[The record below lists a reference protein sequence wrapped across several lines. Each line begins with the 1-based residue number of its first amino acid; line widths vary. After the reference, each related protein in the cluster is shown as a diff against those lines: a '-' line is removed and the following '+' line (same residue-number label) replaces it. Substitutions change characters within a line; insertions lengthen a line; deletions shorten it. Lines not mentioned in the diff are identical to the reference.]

1 MVAYQTI
8 ASNFFT
14 NPVFLGSFPGL
25 LGGVAWAAVGGK
37 GVWIV
42 GGEDEEQKPERR
54 ENEKGTETTTEALT
68 VSNVLAHLR
77 ATTGTGRTVLRVRAS
92 DSWLK
97 KRNPLVMALDVKE
110 GDAVKVVV
118 CEAGKCRD
126 VKGLKEL

>member
-1 MVAYQTI
+1 MI
-8 ASNFFT
+8 
-14 NPVFLGSFPGL
+14 LGSFPGL

-42 GGEDEEQKPERR
+42 GGEDEEEKPGREGDRKEAETESKPETA
-54 ENEKGTETTTEALT
+54 KEALT
-68 VSNVLAHLR
+68 VLNVLAHLR
-77 ATTGTGRTVLRVRAS
+77 ASTGTGRTVLRVRAS